1 MASTTNSNIWPQSR
15 SDDVVQLI
23 ELYLQLVDSKESSAG
38 PRLADEVFAK
48 NGKWFAAAGLFEGH
62 GRYFGDNEPTTS
74 REPGLLLM
82 TRAPIDSIASSRL
95 KAWDTIDSQKHRLL
109 KVFLND
115 ADGLDLLVV
124 GEADAVLKNSER
136 LSRQVIARAVVIFED
151 GQARIKFWQALLVKP
166 SSEQPILAD
175 VDS

>member
-1 MASTTNSNIWPQSR
+1 
-15 SDDVVQLI
+15 
-23 ELYLQLVDSKESSAG
+23 
-38 PRLADEVFAK
+38 
-48 NGKWFAAAGLFEGH
+48 
-62 GRYFGDNEPTTS
+62 
-74 REPGLLLM
+74 M

-124 GEADAVLKNSER
+124 GKADAVLKNSER

-151 GQARIKFWQALLVKP
+151 GQPRIKFWQSLLVKL